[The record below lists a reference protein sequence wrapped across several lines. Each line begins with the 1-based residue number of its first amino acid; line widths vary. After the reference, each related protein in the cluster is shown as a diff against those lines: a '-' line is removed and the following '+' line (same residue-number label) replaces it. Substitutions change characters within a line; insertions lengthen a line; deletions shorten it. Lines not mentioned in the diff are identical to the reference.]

1 MKKILEED
9 KNHEFNEK
17 NNKSSD
23 NGKNSVAINSGE
35 DNKRFLIKT
44 ANPEGENV
52 EVVNGK
58 GFLNEKELDMDLSH
72 SVSILYT
79 NLFDAFLKR

>member
-44 ANPEGENV
+44 ANPEGEN
-52 EVVNGK
+52 
-58 GFLNEKELDMDLSH
+58 
-72 SVSILYT
+72 I
-79 NLFDAFLKR
+79 